1 MKGQKMKNKI
11 IAFNLLVAFL
21 LLSRTCVAQQ
31 LDSIINKTIA
41 NYQNLNSF
49 YIEFTQQ
56 FCEKTSGTCQNFEGC
71 VYFLKPNYFRME
83 LKNPQQLY
91 VGDSVSL
98 WLYLPDKKRAIRQHF
113 GPQVPFAVN
122 PDIFLKNYQ
131 DRFNAEL
138 KTDKNYEIILT
149 PIEKTEIYQRIVVTI
164 DKQKYQITGINIID
178 ETESEN
184 NFIFK
189 NIQLN
194 KKLSKKLFEFKPPKG
209 TEIIEQ

>member
-1 MKGQKMKNKI
+1 MKGWKMEKI
-11 IAFNLLVAFL
+11 IKALLFVLVAFN
-21 LLSRTCVAQQ
+21 TGFAQQ
-31 LDSIINKTIA
+31 IDSVINKTII
-41 NYQNLNSF
+41 NYQNLTSF

-56 FCEKTSGTCQNFEGC
+56 FCEKTSNTCQNFDGC

-83 LKNPQQLY
+83 INNPKQIY

-98 WLYLPDKKRAIRQHF
+98 WIYMPDRKKAVRQHL
-113 GPQVPFAVN
+113 GAQIPFAVN
-122 PDIFLKNYQ
+122 PDIFLKDYQ
-131 DRFNAEL
+131 ERFNAEL
-138 KTDKNYEIILT
+138 MVNKNYEIILT
-149 PIEKTEIYQRIVVTI
+149 PKEETEIYQKIVIGI
-164 DKQKYQITGINIID
+164 DKNRYEIVSISIFD

-184 NFIFK
+184 RFIFK